1 MVTYMRDVAT
11 VLQLRSLRTGALVRE
26 LPMPG
31 YGSIKEMCGRSTLS
45 QFYYSFQSMTDPG
58 STYLCALPTAWAA
71 VLDRPDSRRCSGAGW
86 QQPLCAHLTCTV
98 PEDAIV

>member
-11 VLQLRSLRTGALVRE
+11 VLQLRSLQTGALVRE

-45 QFYYSFQSMTDPG
+45 QLYYSFQSMTDPG
-58 STYLCALPTAWAA
+58 STYL
-71 VLDRPDSRRCSGAGW
+71 
-86 QQPLCAHLTCTV
+86 
-98 PEDAIV
+98 